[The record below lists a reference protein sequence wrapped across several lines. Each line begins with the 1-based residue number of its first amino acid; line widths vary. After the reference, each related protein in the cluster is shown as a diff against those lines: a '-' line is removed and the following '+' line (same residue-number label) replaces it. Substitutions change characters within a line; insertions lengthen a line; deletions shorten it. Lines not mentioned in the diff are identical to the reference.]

1 MRIISGKYKGR
12 RFRVN
17 PKVTA
22 RPTTDFAKE
31 GLFNLLNNFID
42 FKDIIV
48 LDLFAGIGSISFEF
62 ISRGAEI
69 VHAVE
74 HDYRNIVYM
83 KKVGTKLQEDKL
95 LISKTDVF
103 KYIENCNQQY
113 DLIFAD
119 PPYDME
125 GLDKLPKLILKNK
138 LLKKDGHLVLEH
150 SKNQNFEEYPNF
162 SFMRRYG
169 NVYFSFFNKKAD
181 INNL

>member
-1 MRIISGKYKGR
+1 MTTEISY
-12 RFRVN
+12 
-17 PKVTA
+17 
-22 RPTTDFAKE
+22 
-31 GLFNLLNNFID
+31 IW
-42 FKDIIV
+42 
-48 LDLFAGIGSISFEF
+48 
-62 ISRGAEI
+62 
-69 VHAVE
+69 
-74 HDYRNIVYM
+74 

-162 SFMRRYG
+162 SLWEDMEMSIL
-169 NVYFSFFNKKAD
+169 VFSIKAD